1 LRYRVMTAPDAEA
14 DLKAYYHYIRN
25 RAPQAAKKW
34 LREVRSSIKTLSRFP
49 ERCPMAP
56 ESSLLQKPIRQLF
69 FGAGNRGTYRILFI
83 VSDKSVNV
91 LHVRHGSMLPI
102 GWKDHG
108 ED

>member
-1 LRYRVMTAPDAEA
+1 MTAPDAEK
-14 DLKAYYHYIRN
+14 DVRTCYHYIRD

-34 LREVRSSIKTLSRFP
+34 LRELRSSIKTLSHFP
-49 ERCPMAP
+49 ERCPMAS

-83 VSDKSVNV
+83 VNDKSVNI

-102 GWKDHG
+102 GS
-108 ED
+108 EEYSEE